1 MSSPNKTGG
10 MLDHIAVLIK
20 FISLIALIVALA
32 SPWIYASGSE
42 NYPDI
47 VVKST
52 GSVKTDIPLET
63 ASYKISMYVL
73 GVKLIGVLEII
84 MLFVLLLSLGFWV
97 YYKYIIGSKK
107 LEDYARIYTFDIILG
122 LLAIIFP
129 LIGIAYYDRFSLTYK
144 YYERRGEMLKLI
156 TVDSIPLYKFTEL
169 SLGIGPYAGLIAGL
183 LLFVAAIIEGI
194 SMNKQLL

>member
-1 MSSPNKTGG
+1 